1 MEILGI
7 GPGEFLLILIVLLV
21 VVGPERLPDLARQAG
36 KLVVR
41 ARNWIQS
48 SPDAA
53 LVLRARQEIEQELAG
68 LKASLLEVQSVR
80 DEVLGAARQIEDSVG
95 SLASTKLDLDDVGTI
110 APPKPAAPPLLV
122 PDSRAVPSGGAG
134 SPPPP
139 DEIAQVAADPG
150 ETLVETTADSA
161 AIDLPPRGQPAPAYH
176 ANGAGPTA
184 APAPAPAE
192 LDQIARRLDAIM
204 ADLNA
209 LQQQLQQRGALAPEW
224 TPPSWSMSLPD
235 TPDVQAAGHA
245 QTTGPAETEEAT

>member
-95 SLASTKLDLDDVGTI
+95 SLASTKLDLDDVVTI
-110 APPKPAAPPLLV
+110 APPKPAPL
-122 PDSRAVPSGGAG
+122 RCWC
-134 SPPPP
+134 
-139 DEIAQVAADPG
+139 
-150 ETLVETTADSA
+150 
-161 AIDLPPRGQPAPAYH
+161 
-176 ANGAGPTA
+176 PTA
-184 APAPAPAE
+184 AQFRRAAPA
-192 LDQIARRLDAIM
+192 ARRRPTRSPRLPPIQVRRWSRRPPTQRRSICHPAASRPRRTTPTALDRP
-204 ADLNA
+204 LRRPRR
-209 LQQQLQQRGALAPEW
+209 Q
-224 TPPSWSMSLPD
+224 PS
-235 TPDVQAAGHA
+235 
-245 QTTGPAETEEAT
+245 